1 MKLTNESPGP
11 HTAPSGCSVNI
22 CQKNARVGC
31 LGAGMSKGRVVKH
44 IGVVGSRHRSVT
56 SRWGVLPYESSCEPR
71 YKELALFHEDCGSHW
86 GISCVEEDAFEKSM
100 SR

>member
-1 MKLTNESPGP
+1 
-11 HTAPSGCSVNI
+11 
-22 CQKNARVGC
+22 
-31 LGAGMSKGRVVKH
+31 MSKGRVVKH

-86 GISCVEEDAFEKSM
+86 GAAVWKKMRLRRVCQGELGSYVQAGGDSCLDIQKVTLAGLGDVA
-100 SR
+100 